1 MIKKTKEIVKIFL
14 LISFLMLA
22 LIPIGARA
30 TLRGTV
36 NNAYLMF
43 SNGVTTVLES
53 GIYRTG
59 AVFQIDLLVNTHG
72 QGVDTVSAY
81 INYNP
86 SFFSVTIDT
95 SGSLFPTEAE
105 NSVSGGK
112 IKITRGITAPGT
124 VNTTNGKIV
133 TLNITGLADTTPS
146 SDNFTFDFAAGDAN
160 QSNVFLAGDPLLS
173 GVYDMRLSLD
183 GTPPANVSSFT
194 ATPGD
199 SQISL
204 SWTNPGTDFAGVKIM
219 RKTGSFPTSPT
230 DGTSIYDSN
239 GTSYTDSGLTNGT
252 TYYYTAFSRDVVLNY
267 SSGAQ
272 VSASPRDNIVPASIS
287 NLTATALTARTVK
300 LDWTAVGDDGNTGV
314 AASYDLRYSASS
326 ITAGNFSSATQVSG
340 APTPGSSGS
349 AQTMTVSGLSGNT
362 TYYFAI
368 KAIDESSN
376 ASAISNVVN
385 AKTYKTADLNNN
397 NIVNAQDFSILM
409 SFWGSTTRPAADV
422 NQDGFVNAQDFSIM
436 MSQWG

>member
-124 VNTTNGKIV
+124 VNTTNGKVV

-204 SWTNPGTDFAGVKIM
+204 SWT
-219 RKTGSFPTSPT
+219 
-230 DGTSIYDSN
+230 
-239 GTSYTDSGLTNGT
+239 
-252 TYYYTAFSRDVVLNY
+252 
-267 SSGAQ
+267 
-272 VSASPRDNIVPASIS
+272 
-287 NLTATALTARTVK
+287 
-300 LDWTAVGDDGNTGV
+300 
-314 AASYDLRYSASS
+314 
-326 ITAGNFSSATQVSG
+326 
-340 APTPGSSGS
+340 
-349 AQTMTVSGLSGNT
+349 
-362 TYYFAI
+362 
-368 KAIDESSN
+368 
-376 ASAISNVVN
+376 
-385 AKTYKTADLNNN
+385 
-397 NIVNAQDFSILM
+397 
-409 SFWGSTTRPAADV
+409 
-422 NQDGFVNAQDFSIM
+422 
-436 MSQWG
+436 